1 MFHIFRRRQI
11 WIPTWQGFLIAV
23 AALVLA
29 TWFTL
34 ANIHPFLSVTE
45 RAAGANI
52 LVVEGWVS
60 DKILEQQ
67 FTDFQIGEPYDYV
80 CTVGATLDTGYYLS
94 EYKTFAELAANTIE
108 KLGVPAE
115 RIIAAPTA
123 AKLRDRTFHSA
134 LGFRDKFESGTVPA
148 LSAATAIDVLSSG
161 THGRRTR
168 IVFEKVVGE
177 NLDVGIISPDPGTY
191 DPDRW
196 FASSQGV
203 KTVIIESISLA
214 YEWFGATDR

>member
-45 RAAGANI
+45 RAEGANI

-67 FTDFQIGEPYDYV
+67 FTDFQIGEPYDY
-80 CTVGATLDTGYYLS
+80 G
-94 EYKTFAELAANTIE
+94 LAGSVYVTMA
-108 KLGVPAE
+108 PA
-115 RIIAAPTA
+115 
-123 AKLRDRTFHSA
+123 
-134 LGFRDKFESGTVPA
+134 PA
-148 LSAATAIDVLSSG
+148 
-161 THGRRTR
+161 HG
-168 IVFEKVVGE
+168 
-177 NLDVGIISPDPGTY
+177 DD
-191 DPDRW
+191 
-196 FASSQGV
+196 
-203 KTVIIESISLA
+203 
-214 YEWFGATDR
+214 